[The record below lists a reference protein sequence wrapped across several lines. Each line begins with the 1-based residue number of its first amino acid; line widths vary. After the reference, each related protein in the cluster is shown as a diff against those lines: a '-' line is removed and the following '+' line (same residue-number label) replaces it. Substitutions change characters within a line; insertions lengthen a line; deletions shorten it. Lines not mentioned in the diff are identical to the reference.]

1 MGEKDIRF
9 QVVDH
14 SAILDRLLD
23 EVPQMVDKLKQSKAD
38 KNPAE
43 QFSQQLLEKVI
54 QESMTGESSN

>member
-23 EVPQMVDKLKQSKAD
+23 EVPQMVDKLKHCKKEEAT
-38 KNPAE
+38 AE
-43 QFSQQLLEKVI
+43 VLSPLLEKVI
-54 QESMTGESSN
+54 QDSMQQDTEM